1 MMESN
6 EILKKILLHM
16 KYDSKKTLSENK
28 IILNEAGPTP
38 LTFNGPSTQNL
49 SQIVKYTTVGKI
61 LSKVSNNLSELKKI
75 VIQDGAVSDGGKYLW
90 YDEEGSLVKNYK
102 PSIMNCVSETYSNG
116 RVKSWD
122 MACRTKHF
130 QNLDNLMK
138 ERHTFCLSRILNN
151 QSLLNL
157 PFAIQVGGTK
167 MDEFGDSDDG
177 TYKILFFLTGEDCKY
192 NGFNYYLDSGYET
205 TLNWDYKLKPL
216 KVELIS
222 KPKEQ
227 PKPIVKKVEQ
237 KSETPK
243 LTLDQQK
250 KWCADHGKVWNEDTN
265 TCQFAEV
272 TVKSSETAIRPKED
286 KKINNLM
293 PGIGSDIKGMGD
305 FSFDLEL

>member
-1 MMESN
+1 MESN

-75 VIQDGAVSDGGKYLW
+75 VIQDGVVSDGGKYLW
-90 YDEEGSLVKNYK
+90 YDEEGSLVKKYK

-130 QNLDNLMK
+130 QNLDKLMK